1 MLFISPLIKFLPASL
16 AAEGSHSGKQLSK
29 GRWFYDSDSCNSHE
43 GAWGGKLS
51 PHCVFQSPISPLQG
65 FLPRPGCICLDRSF
79 LHTTLLPNVTPS
91 DPLRELVIP
100 VPTALGPVDL
110 ETPLPKGKSKRT
122 QHVSP

>member
-1 MLFISPLIKFLPASL
+1 MTQIL
-16 AAEGSHSGKQLSK
+16 ATATKEHGVGNCL
-29 GRWFYDSDSCNSHE
+29 
-43 GAWGGKLS
+43 LT
-51 PHCVFQSPISPLQG
+51 VFQSPISPSQG

-110 ETPLPKGKSKRT
+110 RPRFPKGKAREHSTCPLEQVVAWARRATTLQGAVTLTIKRR
-122 QHVSP
+122 